1 MLKSI
6 KVRAYMARHQLTFK
20 AETDLFTAI
29 GLLLEHRCN
38 GAPVVDA
45 GGNLIGILT
54 ESDCL
59 KGILTGAY
67 FEDAHGMV
75 GSIMS
80 SPVDSIDADCDIISV
95 ANRLQD
101 TQYQQ
106 FPVTSEGRLVGVI
119 SRTDVLRAV
128 KEFAQHDCGGNC
140 E

>member
-6 KVRAYMARHQLTFK
+6 KVRSYMARHQLKFK
-20 AETDLFTAI
+20 ADMDLFTAI

-45 GGNLIGILT
+45 SGQLIGILT

-75 GSIMS
+75 GNIMT

-95 ANRLQD
+95 ANRLRD
-101 TQYQQ
+101 TDFQQ
-106 FPVTSEGRLVGVI
+106 FPVTCEGKLVGMI
-119 SRTDVLRAV
+119 SRPDVLRAV
-128 KEFAQHDCGGNC
+128 KEFAQSECGESC